1 MKLRDKNLKIL
12 KSNHVYSEEMEHDAC
27 GVGLVASTEGIKSR
41 KVVEYGI
48 DALKAVWHR
57 GAIDAD
63 GKTGDGAGIHIEIPK
78 DFFEEKIE
86 VTGHKHDNSELCV
99 GMIFLPRNDYSAQE
113 QCRTIVES
121 ELTKRNFS
129 IYGWR
134 QVPVDPSVLGEKAEQ
149 TRPEITQVLFTY
161 NDKKVINKSLEQK
174 LYETRRVIE
183 KEVDTLYKLTL
194 NYGMELLVEPEAVT
208 YARALPCGTVEQADG
223 SYTEGCSS
231 EEKNNGI
238 EGSTAKYEQ
247 HACCNVGW
255 MALDLEKSIGK
266 YGEFD
271 EEINPWGTINP
282 NTWCGL
288 DDGSG
293 IYANDEKILDE
304 QTLASK
310 NEEKNYHVEKCEEV
324 KGNFKVYNI
333 PLIDDLQLIYA
344 NSVVMGAGQV
354 FGTTV

>member
-1 MKLRDKNLKIL
+1 MENNTETIRNYVPFDAGFHEDTLIWMADGTEKAIKDL
-12 KSNHVYSEEMEHDAC
+12 KSGDVIRGYDTNFPEDEFPGFNGSN
-27 GVGLVASTEGIKSR
+27 
-41 KVVEYGI
+41 VV
-48 DALKAVWHR
+48 LNPLQ
-57 GAIDAD
+57 
-63 GKTGDGAGIHIEIPK
+63 TGTVKEI
-78 DFFEEKIE
+78 
-86 VTGHKHDNSELCV
+86 
-99 GMIFLPRNDYSAQE
+99 
-113 QCRTIVES
+113 
-121 ELTKRNFS
+121 
-129 IYGWR
+129 
-134 QVPVDPSVLGEKAEQ
+134 
-149 TRPEITQVLFTY
+149 
-161 NDKKVINKSLEQK
+161 
-174 LYETRRVIE
+174 IE

-282 NTWCGL
+282 NTWGGL

-354 FGTTV
+354 YWPKADD

>member
-1 MKLRDKNLKIL
+1 MENNTETIRNYVPFDAGFHEDTLIWMADGTEKAIKDL
-12 KSNHVYSEEMEHDAC
+12 KSGDVIRGYDTNFPEDEFPGFNGSN
-27 GVGLVASTEGIKSR
+27 
-41 KVVEYGI
+41 VV
-48 DALKAVWHR
+48 LNPLQ
-57 GAIDAD
+57 
-63 GKTGDGAGIHIEIPK
+63 TGTVKEI
-78 DFFEEKIE
+78 
-86 VTGHKHDNSELCV
+86 
-99 GMIFLPRNDYSAQE
+99 
-113 QCRTIVES
+113 
-121 ELTKRNFS
+121 
-129 IYGWR
+129 
-134 QVPVDPSVLGEKAEQ
+134 
-149 TRPEITQVLFTY
+149 
-161 NDKKVINKSLEQK
+161 
-174 LYETRRVIE
+174 IE

-194 NYGMELLVEPEAVT
+194 NYGMELLVEPESVT
-208 YARALPCGTVEQADG
+208 YARALPCGPVEHNDG
-223 SYTEGCSS
+223 SITEGCAS

-304 QTLASK
+304 QTLASM

-324 KGNFKVYNI
+324 KGNFKVYNM

-354 FGTTV
+354 FWPKADD